1 MSRNKNKRKIKC
13 KYIYSPILQFL
24 IKFDF
29 LKIDYC
35 TGMYIVYKA
44 SNKCYVVLEFCL
56 FFFFTKSQALKKF
69 PCMYINHI

>member
-44 SNKCYVVLEFCL
+44 SNKCYVVLEVC
-56 FFFFTKSQALKKF
+56 FFFFFYEITSIKKIS
-69 PCMYINHI
+69 MHVHK